1 MIEWIVIFRPSN
13 VCEEINMF
21 LRAFLEKLPGR
32 CQIDVNQSSKY
43 FKKTS
48 CSQPNQSSLTEV
60 TGSRNGFLL
69 NSCDRMLR
77 MFIISKKLLLTS
89 KTLQYQQL
97 QDVVNV
103 LLTVE
108 LHTWAANLTFIIEY
122 GVDFISESE
131 VFQINW
137 NLVATGVHCYMLIAT
152 LMFIFSKIFSSIFFG
167 LIWSQNLKF
176 FKLTEIWYRDSLPY
190 TYFDFNVFFSKFL
203 SFIFSLGKFGPTKS
217 EVCQIKWNL
226 VQGYIVY
233 AYFDFSVYFF
243 KFLSIHIHIFLSFIY
258 WSSSNWQKFGT

>member
-1 MIEWIVIFRPSN
+1 
-13 VCEEINMF
+13 MF

-48 CSQPNQSSLTEV
+48 FSQPNQSSLTEV
-60 TGSRNGFLL
+60 TGARDGFLL

-122 GVDFISESE
+122 GVNFISESE
-131 VFQINW
+131 VVQIN
-137 NLVATGVHCYMLIAT
+137 
-152 LMFIFSKIFSSIFFG
+152 
-167 LIWSQNLKF
+167 
-176 FKLTEIWYRDSLPY
+176 
-190 TYFDFNVFFSKFL
+190 
-203 SFIFSLGKFGPTKS
+203 
-217 EVCQIKWNL
+217 
-226 VQGYIVY
+226 
-233 AYFDFSVYFF
+233 
-243 KFLSIHIHIFLSFIY
+243 
-258 WSSSNWQKFGT
+258 

>member
-1 MIEWIVIFRPSN
+1 MGLDKTILSKHFWHDVAEETASMIEWTVIFRPSN

-60 TGSRNGFLL
+60 TGARNGFLL

-122 GVDFISESE
+122 GVNFISESE
-131 VFQINW
+131 VVQINW

-190 TYFDFNVFFSKFL
+190 TYFDFNVFFQNFCHSYFL
-203 SFIFSLGKFGPTKS
+203 W
-217 EVCQIKWNL
+217 ENL
-226 VQGYIVY
+226 VPQ
-233 AYFDFSVYFF
+233 
-243 KFLSIHIHIFLSFIY
+243 
-258 WSSSNWQKFGT
+258 NQKFAKLNEIWSRVT

>member
-1 MIEWIVIFRPSN
+1 
-13 VCEEINMF
+13 MF

-32 CQIDVNQSSKY
+32 CQIDVNQPSKY

-48 CSQPNQSSLTEV
+48 CSQPNQSLTEV
-60 TGSRNGFLL
+60 KEVRNGFLL

-97 QDVVNV
+97 QEVVNV

-131 VFQINW
+131 VVQIN
-137 NLVATGVHCYMLIAT
+137 
-152 LMFIFSKIFSSIFFG
+152 
-167 LIWSQNLKF
+167 
-176 FKLTEIWYRDSLPY
+176 
-190 TYFDFNVFFSKFL
+190 
-203 SFIFSLGKFGPTKS
+203 
-217 EVCQIKWNL
+217 
-226 VQGYIVY
+226 
-233 AYFDFSVYFF
+233 
-243 KFLSIHIHIFLSFIY
+243 
-258 WSSSNWQKFGT
+258 

>member
-1 MIEWIVIFRPSN
+1 MIEWTVIFRPSN

-60 TGSRNGFLL
+60 TGARNGFLL

-97 QDVVNV
+97 QEVANV

-131 VFQINW
+131 VVQINW
-137 NLVATGVHCYMLIAT
+137 NLVATGVHCYMLIAI

-176 FKLTEIWYRDSLPY
+176 FILTEIWYRDSLPY
-190 TYFDFNVFFSKFL
+190 TYFDFNVFFQNFCHSYFL
-203 SFIFSLGKFGPTKS
+203 S
-217 EVCQIKWNL
+217 ENL
-226 VQGYIVY
+226 VPQ
-233 AYFDFSVYFF
+233 
-243 KFLSIHIHIFLSFIY
+243 
-258 WSSSNWQKFGT
+258 NQKFAKLNEIWFRVT